1 MNLLMGK
8 TMFLIFEKSE
18 TGVRN
23 APKSKKI
30 TKSLKSSKKTKK
42 CVVSGQIPLITTII
56 FCVKKLQKKIFK
68 AILLYKQSHNNHHF
82 YAIAFSNCVRRD
94 PKLKNL
100 KISSVR
106 SQSLI

>member
-1 MNLLMGK
+1 
-8 TMFLIFEKSE
+8 MFRNPKKSQN
-18 TGVRN
+18 R
-23 APKSKKI
+23 
-30 TKSLKSSKKTKK
+30 LKSSKKTKK

-56 FCVKKLQKKIFK
+56 FCVKKLQKIKNKISFK